1 MQPVVPRYFLYG
13 EPLQAADDSFVHL
26 EDLDDR
32 SRPAAWQIHPH
43 AHADLHQVFWIRDGR
58 GTVTAE
64 GDAIAFTAPCAIIV
78 PAGVVHGF
86 VYEASSTGHV
96 LTISDRV
103 LRLLTRD
110 ERTFLALFEGV
121 ACLVLPEAAR
131 FDAALDGIQQE
142 QASAAPGQRVA
153 LAAHLSLA
161 LVGLARLASRHAVGE
176 PKQLAAHARIV
187 ARFRSAIEEHYA
199 ENLSLP
205 QYCAAIGVT
214 MGRLRSACRTI
225 AYATPGQMIADRLSL
240 EAKRLLRYSDLP
252 VSEIAYRLG
261 FEDPAYFSRFFT
273 RTVGSTPSAFRREK

>member
-13 EPLQAADDSFVHL
+13 EPLQAADDGFVHL

-43 AHADLHQVFWIRDGR
+43 AHADLHQVFWIREGR
-58 GTVTAE
+58 GTITAE
-64 GDAIAFTAPCAIIV
+64 GDAIAFAAPCAILV

-86 VYEASSTGHV
+86 VYEASSTGRV

-103 LRLLTRD
+103 LRSLTRD

-131 FDAALDGIQQE
+131 FDSALHGIQQE

-161 LVGLARLASRHAVGE
+161 LVGLARLASQHAVGE

-199 ENLSLP
+199 KNFSLP
-205 QYCAAIGVT
+205 QYCALIGTT

-225 AYATPGQMIADRLSL
+225 TYATPGQMIADRLSV

-252 VSEIAYRLG
+252 VSEVAYRLG

-273 RTVGSTPSAFRREK
+273 RTVGSTPSAFRRGK